1 MPPGAFR
8 CRDFYL
14 AQGLPLPHDMLF
26 GFVRTNSKEYTPADE
41 TRWGDTALS
50 LLEEALQLL
59 REVKV
64 DRNEPRCRPRT
75 KDAPARTLAR

>member
-1 MPPGAFR
+1 
-8 CRDFYL
+8 
-14 AQGLPLPHDMLF
+14 MLF

-64 DRNEPRCRPRT
+64 DRNEITRARWLPRVPPCST
-75 KDAPARTLAR
+75 ATTARTRS